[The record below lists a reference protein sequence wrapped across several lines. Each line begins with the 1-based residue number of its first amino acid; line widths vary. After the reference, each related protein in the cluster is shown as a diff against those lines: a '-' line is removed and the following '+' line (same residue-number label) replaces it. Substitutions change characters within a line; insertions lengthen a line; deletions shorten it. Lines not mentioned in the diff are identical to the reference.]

1 MGCKKKNIA
10 PGRKS
15 DFMGEKAE
23 WLESFKDNV
32 SSAGPAVGKEYTN
45 ITNRFLLR
53 YGYDLPFGDN
63 VDGDPED
70 NPPVIDQDV
79 DEEEKER
86 RDKIRATLRIVGV
99 LSIIQLFKAHS
110 PL

>member
-1 MGCKKKNIA
+1 
-10 PGRKS
+10 
-15 DFMGEKAE
+15 MGEKAE
-23 WLESFKDNV
+23 WLESFKDDV

-86 RDKIRATLRIVGV
+86 RDKIRATLRIVSV